1 MNRIKKW
8 VDYLS
13 VKKKLIFYGYLIITP
28 VLFLIC
34 LVLLFRNYNK
44 ELNKRLE
51 NDIASVNTL
60 AESIDM
66 LQADIKDFS
75 TYICI
80 NTEVHRLLT
89 TGHANELNGRSRLW
103 LEDAPMQIV
112 QDMISLKGHIKT
124 IAIYP
129 ENGVR
134 PYLRGMDGS
143 VYISDFEQVRQM
155 DIYRQTIES
164 DNGMIWKSVSKG
176 RGDTYETNREDKVV
190 LYREIFD
197 PTQKKTLGYIVIGVS
212 ENRFCEMC
220 ENIIQNEKEGVLIL
234 DQNGGELCRS
244 GWVDEKME
252 AYLKSEEFMKQDYR
266 KRKAHFTY
274 EAYDV
279 ICTQSEANTSI
290 VCKIVP
296 RYGLQM
302 QALDI
307 VYMPAMLMIGVLLA
321 LLPLLTLI
329 SNIVTKPLKQ
339 LSEAI
344 DKFSTGDFEQQVEVT
359 THDEVGE
366 AAECF
371 NRMVGDIRTLIDEN
385 YVITLKE
392 RESELAALQAQI
404 NPHFLYNTLDSLYW
418 QAQEAD
424 NEELAETILAL
435 SQLFRMVLAQ
445 GKEEIMV
452 GQEMEL
458 VSRYLQIQKVR
469 FDKRLNYEIKL
480 EEAVKKAKIP
490 KLIVQPFVE
499 NAIVHG
505 FENVRT
511 PCRLRVTGRKEGD
524 YIRFEIYDTGIGM
537 RQDQIDS
544 IWEEETEQG
553 RYAKQRVGRFAIKN
567 IKERL
572 YLKYHE
578 DFKLEIQSDVG
589 HGTTVILEV
598 PFEKEEHRVSE
609 ITGC

>member
-1 MNRIKKW
+1 MDKIKQW
-8 VDYLS
+8 VDHLS

-34 LVLLFRNYNK
+34 LVLLFSNYNK

-51 NDIASVNTL
+51 NDVASVNTL
-60 AESIDM
+60 EESINM
-66 LQADIKDFS
+66 LQTDIKDFS

-80 NTEVHRLLT
+80 NTEVHNLLK
-89 TGHANELNGRSRLW
+89 ANNAEELNGNSKLW

-143 VYISDFEQVRQM
+143 VYISDIDQVHEM
-155 DIYRQTIES
+155 EIYQQTIES
-164 DNGMIWKSVSKG
+164 DNGMIWKSVLKG
-176 RGDTYETNREDKVV
+176 RGDTYETNRTDKVV

-197 PTQKKTLGYIVIGVS
+197 LTQKKTLGYIVIGVS
-212 ENRFCEMC
+212 EERFSDMC
-220 ENIIQNEKEGVLIL
+220 ENIIQNEREGVLIL
-234 DQNGGELCRS
+234 DKNGGELCRAGS
-244 GWVDEKME
+244 MDEE
-252 AYLKSEEFMKQDYR
+252 VESYLKSEEFMKQDYR
-266 KRKAHFTY
+266 ERKMHFTY
-274 EAYDV
+274 GNYDV
-279 ICTQSEANTSI
+279 ICSQSEANASI

-302 QALDI
+302 QILDV
-307 VYMPAMLMIGVLLA
+307 VYMPVMLMIGVMLA
-321 LLPLLTLI
+321 LLPLLVLI
-329 SNIVTKPLKQ
+329 SNIVTKPLRQ

-344 DKFSTGDFEQQVEVT
+344 DKFSAGDFEQQVKVT

-366 AAECF
+366 VAECF

-385 YVITLKE
+385 YVITLQEK
-392 RESELAALQAQI
+392 ESELAALQAQI

-435 SQLFRMVLAQ
+435 SQLFRLVLSQ
-445 GKEEIMV
+445 GKKEVTV
-452 GQEMEL
+452 GQEIEL

-469 FDKRLNYEIKL
+469 FDKRLNYEIEI
-480 EEAVKKAKIP
+480 EETVKKAKIP

-505 FENVRT
+505 FENVST
-511 PCRLRVTGRKEGD
+511 PCHLKVTVRKEGG
-524 YIRFEIYDTGIGM
+524 YIRFEVRDTGMGM
-537 RQDQIDS
+537 RQDQIDA
-544 IWEEETEQG
+544 IWEEETEQ
-553 RYAKQRVGRFAIKN
+553 YAKQRVGRFAIKN
-567 IKERL
+567 IRERL
-572 YLKYHE
+572 KLKYHD

-589 HGTTVILEV
+589 HGTTVILMV
-598 PFEKEEHRVSE
+598 PFEKGEHSVSE
-609 ITGC
+609 VIGC

>member
-1 MNRIKKW
+1 MDKIKQW
-8 VDYLS
+8 VDHLS

-34 LVLLFRNYNK
+34 LVLLFSNYNK

-51 NDIASVNTL
+51 NDVASVNTL
-60 AESIDM
+60 EESINM
-66 LQADIKDFS
+66 LQTDIKDFS

-80 NTEVHRLLT
+80 NTEVHNLLK
-89 TGHANELNGRSRLW
+89 ANNAEELNGNSKLW

-143 VYISDFEQVRQM
+143 VYISDIDQVHEM
-155 DIYRQTIES
+155 EIYQQTIES

-176 RGDTYETNREDKVV
+176 RGDTYETNRTDKVV

-197 PTQKKTLGYIVIGVS
+197 LTQKKTLGYIVIGVS
-212 ENRFCEMC
+212 EERFSDMC
-220 ENIIQNEKEGVLIL
+220 ENIIQNEQEGVLIL
-234 DQNGGELCRS
+234 DKNGGELCRAGS
-244 GWVDEKME
+244 MDGEVES
-252 AYLKSEEFMKQDYR
+252 YLKSEEFMKQDYR
-266 KRKAHFTY
+266 ERKMHFTY
-274 EAYDV
+274 GNYDV
-279 ICTQSEANTSI
+279 ICSQSEANASI

-302 QALDI
+302 QILDV
-307 VYMPAMLMIGVLLA
+307 VYMPVMLMIGVMLA
-321 LLPLLTLI
+321 LLPLLMMI
-329 SNIVTKPLKQ
+329 SNIVTKPLRQ

-344 DKFSTGDFEQQVEVT
+344 DKFSAGDFEQQVKVT

-366 AAECF
+366 VAECF

-385 YVITLKE
+385 YVITLQEK
-392 RESELAALQAQI
+392 ESELAALQAQI

-435 SQLFRMVLAQ
+435 SQLFRLVLSQ
-445 GKEEIMV
+445 GKKEVTV
-452 GQEMEL
+452 GQEIEL

-469 FDKRLNYEIKL
+469 FDKRLNYEIEI
-480 EEAVKKAKIP
+480 EETVKKAKIP

-505 FENVRT
+505 FENVST
-511 PCRLRVTGRKEGD
+511 PCHLKVTGRKEGD
-524 YIRFEIYDTGIGM
+524 YIRFEVRDTGMGM
-537 RQDQIDS
+537 RQDQIDA
-544 IWEEETEQG
+544 IWEEETEQ
-553 RYAKQRVGRFAIKN
+553 YAKQRVGRFAIKN
-567 IKERL
+567 IRERL
-572 YLKYHE
+572 KLKYHD

-589 HGTTVILEV
+589 HGTTVILMV
-598 PFEKEEHRVSE
+598 PFEKEEHGVSE
-609 ITGC
+609 VIGC

>member
-1 MNRIKKW
+1 MDKIKKW
-8 VDYLS
+8 VDHLS

-34 LVLLFRNYNK
+34 LVLLFRNYDK

-51 NDIASVNTL
+51 NDIAGVNTL
-60 AESIDM
+60 AEGIDM
-66 LQADIKDFS
+66 LQSDVKDLS

-80 NTEVHRLLT
+80 NTDVHRLLT
-89 TGHANELNGRSRLW
+89 ASHAKELNGNSRLW
-103 LEDAPMQIV
+103 LEEAPMQIV

-124 IAIYP
+124 VAIYP
-129 ENGVR
+129 ENGIR

-143 VYISDFEQVRQM
+143 VYIPDIGNVRQT
-155 DIYRQTIES
+155 DIYHQTIES
-164 DNGMIWKSVSKG
+164 DNGMIWKNVPKG
-176 RGDTYETNREDKVV
+176 RGDTYETNRADKLV

-197 PTQKKTLGYIVIGVS
+197 LTQKKTLGYIVIGVS
-212 ENRFCEMC
+212 EDRFCDMC

-234 DQNGGELCRS
+234 DQNGGELCRA
-244 GWVDEKME
+244 GKVEKE
-252 AYLKSEEFMKQDYR
+252 IENYLKNEEFMKQDYR
-266 KRKAHFTY
+266 ERKIHFTY
-274 EAYDV
+274 GAYDV
-279 ICTQSEANTSI
+279 VCTQSDANASI

-296 RYGLQM
+296 RYSLQM
-302 QALDI
+302 QVLDI

-321 LLPLLTLI
+321 LLPLLALI

-344 DKFSTGDFEQQVEVT
+344 DQFSKGDFEQKVEVT

-371 NRMVGDIRTLIDEN
+371 NRMVGDIRTLIDKN

-392 RESELAALQAQI
+392 KESELAALQAQI

-445 GKEEIMV
+445 GQKEV
-452 GQEMEL
+452 TVSQEMEL

-469 FDKRLNYEIKL
+469 FAQRLNYEIEI
-480 EEAVKKAKIP
+480 EEGVRKAKIP

-511 PCRLRVTGRKEGD
+511 PCRLKVSGRKEGG
-524 YIRFEIYDTGIGM
+524 YIRFEIQDTGMGM
-537 RQDQIDS
+537 RQDQIDA
-544 IWEEETEQG
+544 IWEEETERY

-572 YLKYHE
+572 RLKYHD
-578 DFKLEIQSDVG
+578 DFKLEIQSEVG